1 MFLTNQFVVPALT
14 ICALYKSRWSVELFF
29 KWIKQNLRIKRF
41 YGTSENAVR
50 TQIWIA
56 ISVYVLVAIIKKQLN
71 LEVSLHTLLQIL
83 SVTLFEKLPL
93 QQAVADI
100 TLVPDDEV
108 MHNQLKLF
116 EF

>member
-1 MFLTNQFVVPALT
+1 MDRVYGQYVAPL
-14 ICALYKSRWSVELFF
+14 F

-56 ISVYVLVAIIKKQLN
+56 ISVYVLVAIVKKELN

-83 SVTLFEKLPL
+83 SVTLFEKMSL

-100 TLVPDDEV
+100 SLVTNDGV
-108 MHNQLKLF
+108 MHNQLNLF